1 MNRTQSWIT
10 IFIVG
15 LLSVIIDERID
26 MECYFAAYF
35 SFDLTICFLFA
46 FFVSWQLAR
55 GPPWTR
61 ENRVAI
67 YLRHVKVSVQILPVV
82 RAREHEVG
90 WWLRG
95 ATQQALLREHPDP
108 QPPIQL
114 FGLS

>member
-15 LLSVIIDERID
+15 LLSVIIGERID

-35 SFDLTICFLFA
+35 SFDLTICFFR
-46 FFVSWQLAR
+46 QLATGER

-82 RAREHEVG
+82 RTREYEVG

>member
-15 LLSVIIDERID
+15 LLSVIIGERID

-55 GPPWTR
+55 EGHHGPGRTVSPSICDTLKFRFKFYRWSGRGSMRSGGGFAVLRNKLCFASTR
-61 ENRVAI
+61 T
-67 YLRHVKVSVQILPVV
+67 HS
-82 RAREHEVG
+82 
-90 WWLRG
+90 
-95 ATQQALLREHPDP
+95 HPFNCSD
-108 QPPIQL
+108 
-114 FGLS
+114 